1 MSTFCL
7 AKLLRKEISNKGYV
21 IRLRLATR
29 WQARLLHKH

>member
-1 MSTFCL
+1 MSTFFL